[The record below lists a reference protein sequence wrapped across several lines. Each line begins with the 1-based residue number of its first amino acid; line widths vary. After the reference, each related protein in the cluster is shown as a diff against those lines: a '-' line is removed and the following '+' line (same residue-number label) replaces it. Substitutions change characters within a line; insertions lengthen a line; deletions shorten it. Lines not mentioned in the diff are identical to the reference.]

1 MVGVINVPFKTFMFW
16 NVIGA
21 IIWTD
26 GILLIGFLFGEQIEG
41 SIDTYLYPII
51 GLIIF
56 LSLLPLVFEIYRQR
70 KHK

>member
-1 MVGVINVPFKTFMFW
+1 MVGIMNVPVKTFMFW